1 MRTDILIKHDGF
13 QAIFE
18 TLDLVE
24 AERFIALI
32 KRDNFDYT
40 EWRKSLWE
48 NLSVEDLSRKA
59 MEYHMNRTDSEPR
72 D

>member
-1 MRTDILIKHDGF
+1 MRTDMLIKHDGF

-18 TLDLVE
+18 KLDLVE

-40 EWRKSLWE
+40 EWRKTLWE
-48 NLSVEDLSRKA
+48 TLTVEDLSHKA
-59 MEYHMNRTDSEPR
+59 MEFQANRENQG
-72 D
+72 

>member
-1 MRTDILIKHDGF
+1 MLIKHEGF

-18 TLDLVE
+18 KLDLVE

-48 NLSVEDLSRKA
+48 NMTVEDLSRKA
-59 MEYHMNRTDSEPR
+59 MEHPYKFVNDKIER
-72 D
+72 

>member
-1 MRTDILIKHDGF
+1 MRTDTLFKRDGF

-18 TLDLVE
+18 KLDLVE

-48 NLSVEDLSRKA
+48 NMTAEDLSRKA
-59 MEYHMNRTDSEPR
+59 MEHHASL
-72 D
+72 

>member
-1 MRTDILIKHDGF
+1 MKTGMLIKHEGF

-18 TLDLVE
+18 KLDLVE

-40 EWRKSLWE
+40 EWRRSLWE
-48 NLSVEDLSRKA
+48 NVTVEDLSRKA
-59 MEYHMNRTDSEPR
+59 MEYSRSL
-72 D
+72 

>member
-40 EWRKSLWE
+40 EWRKSL
-48 NLSVEDLSRKA
+48 
-59 MEYHMNRTDSEPR
+59 
-72 D
+72 

>member
-1 MRTDILIKHDGF
+1 MRTDTLIKHDGF

-18 TLDLVE
+18 KLDLVE

-48 NLSVEDLSRKA
+48 NMTIEDLSRNA
-59 MEYHMNRTDSEPR
+59 MEHHTNQVKG
-72 D
+72 

>member
-1 MRTDILIKHDGF
+1 MKTDMLIKHEGF

-18 TLDLVE
+18 KLDLVE

-48 NLSVEDLSRKA
+48 NMTAEELSRKA
-59 MEYHMNRTDSEPR
+59 MEHHTSL
-72 D
+72 

>member
-1 MRTDILIKHDGF
+1 MRTDMLIKHDGF

-18 TLDLVE
+18 KLDLVE

-48 NLSVEDLSRKA
+48 NLTVKALSEQA
-59 MEYHMNRTDSEPR
+59 MEYHANRVNE
-72 D
+72 

>member
-1 MRTDILIKHDGF
+1 MLIKHEGF

-18 TLDLVE
+18 KLDLVE

-40 EWRKSLWE
+40 EWRRSLCE
-48 NLSVEDLSRKA
+48 NMTVEDIFWKA
-59 MEYHMNRTDSEPR
+59 MEYSRSL
-72 D
+72 

>member
-1 MRTDILIKHDGF
+1 MKTDMLIKHEGF

-18 TLDLVE
+18 KLDLVE

-48 NLSVEDLSRKA
+48 NMTVECLSRKA
-59 MEYHMNRTDSEPR
+59 MEHHTSL
-72 D
+72 

>member
-1 MRTDILIKHDGF
+1 MLIKHEGF

-18 TLDLVE
+18 KLDLVE

-40 EWRKSLWE
+40 EWRMSLCE
-48 NLSVEDLSRKA
+48 NMTVEDIFWKA
-59 MEYHMNRTDSEPR
+59 MEYSRSL
-72 D
+72 